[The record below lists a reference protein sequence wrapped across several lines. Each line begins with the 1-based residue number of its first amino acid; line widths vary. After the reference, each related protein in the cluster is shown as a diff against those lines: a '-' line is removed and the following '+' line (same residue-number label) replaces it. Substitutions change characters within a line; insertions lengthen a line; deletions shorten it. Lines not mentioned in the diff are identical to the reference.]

1 MNDLW
6 LSIVNLTPV
15 PDQWTKIP
23 VLVKIYKLLINELS
37 NAIEANMSTQVSAGD
52 DEEDDV
58 QVRDQRYLYLTLQAR
73 SHSDYNAK
81 MEFCLCHGNI
91 NTAREDEGTSK
102 FVCTVCTVQTKDF

>member
-1 MNDLW
+1 MQMNDLW

-58 QVRDQRYLYLTLQAR
+58 QVRD
-73 SHSDYNAK
+73 
-81 MEFCLCHGNI
+81 
-91 NTAREDEGTSK
+91 
-102 FVCTVCTVQTKDF
+102 